1 METSDKIYEILEDGI
16 ANVVECASSVQEET
30 QQAGNNFSN
39 LGLNVNNTFYVFQ
52 RPQIFNFYKS
62 LMTKQSKPEILSAN

>member
-16 ANVVECASSVQEET
+16 AKVVENSVQEET

-39 LGLNVNNTFYVFQ
+39 LGLNMNNTF
-52 RPQIFNFYKS
+52 
-62 LMTKQSKPEILSAN
+62 

>member
-16 ANVVECASSVQEET
+16 ANVVENSVQEET

-39 LGLNVNNTFYVFQ
+39 LGLNVNNTF
-52 RPQIFNFYKS
+52 
-62 LMTKQSKPEILSAN
+62 